1 MYVTGLILAVP
12 EEKEKQVGE
21 AMMKFVHTFK
31 GCSECIKDKIY
42 IVNAET
48 QKLLTYDLNV

>member
-1 MYVTGLILAVP
+1 MYVTGLILAVR